1 MLLCGFEKF
10 ENLYVRID
18 ILERLFLMIF
28 NTKSEDKIKE
38 IKLIPEMLNLLG
50 CNKENFVKLIKK
62 MNYKTYEKDK
72 NLHFKYIPSRNIIK
86 KETKKNTNDNPF
98 NVLSQL
104 NLK

>member
-28 NTKSEDKIKE
+28 NIKSEDKIKE

-62 MNYKTYEKDK
+62 MNYKTYEKNKD
-72 NLHFKYIPSRNIIK
+72 LYFKYISFK
-86 KETKKNTNDNPF
+86 KITKKDNNKNFKDNPF
-98 NVLSQL
+98 RVLSQL

>member
-1 MLLCGFEKF
+1 
-10 ENLYVRID
+10 
-18 ILERLFLMIF
+18 MIF

-62 MNYKTYEKDK
+62 MNYKTFEKDN
-72 NLHFKYIPSRNIIK
+72 NLHFKYIPLRKITK
-86 KETKKNTNDNPF
+86 KENKKNINDNPF